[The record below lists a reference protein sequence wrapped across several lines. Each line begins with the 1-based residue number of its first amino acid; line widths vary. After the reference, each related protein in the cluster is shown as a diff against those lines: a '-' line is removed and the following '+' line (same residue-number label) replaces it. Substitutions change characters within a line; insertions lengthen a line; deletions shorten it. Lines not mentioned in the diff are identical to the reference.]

1 MTRKQHMLE
10 PLMASLLTLDWEIS
24 SQTIGKFEKELET
37 LREKVSDDPQ
47 SKKLIDLALPI
58 CNYLRVRKGSAAP
71 ASMQFL
77 HQAIRSLHSL
87 WQKRQLTGEERTE
100 RIKKLVNNF
109 GDLMA
114 EVQKIN
120 FTLDRASTTKA
131 SPGPT
136 KVTAGEKEPAQKTAV
151 RKTKKESP
159 KVEILKTI
167 KSHKKGIDMATLVKI
182 SGCAESTVRNVVYRA
197 AKEGS
202 IKRVRRGVYVIS

>member
-1 MTRKQHMLE
+1 MTGKQHMLE

-24 SQTIGKFEKELET
+24 PQTIGKFEKELEM
-37 LREKVSDDPQ
+37 LREKVSDDPH

-87 WQKRQLTGEERTE
+87 RQKRQLAGEECTE
-100 RIKKLVNNF
+100 RIEKLVNNF

-114 EVQKIN
+114 EVEKIN
-120 FTLDRASTTKA
+120 FTLDRTSTKKSPPGTTKV
-131 SPGPT
+131 S
-136 KVTAGEKEPAQKTAV
+136 AGKKEPARKAAV

-159 KVEILKTI
+159 KVEILQTI
-167 KSHKKGIDMATLVKI
+167 KSHKKGIDIATLVKV
-182 SGCAESTVRNVVYRA
+182 SGCAESTVRKVVYRA
-197 AKEGS
+197 AKEGT
-202 IKRVRRGVYVIS
+202 IKRVRRGVYVIA

>member
-37 LREKVSDDPQ
+37 VREKVSNDPH

-87 WQKRQLTGEERTE
+87 WQKRQLTGEERKE

-120 FTLDRASTTKA
+120 LTLDRASITKS

-136 KVTAGEKEPAQKTAV
+136 KVTAGEKEPVQKPAV

-167 KSHKKGIDMATLVKI
+167 KSHKKGIDMATLIKI
-182 SGCAESTVRNVVYRA
+182 TGFAESTVRNVVYRA
-197 AKEGS
+197 AKEGT
-202 IKRVRRGVYVIS
+202 IKRVRRGVYGVT

>member
-1 MTRKQHMLE
+1 MTGKQHMLE

-37 LREKVSDDPQ
+37 VREKVSNDPH

-58 CNYLRVRKGSAAP
+58 CNYLRVRKGSASP

-87 WQKRQLTGEERTE
+87 WQKRQLAGEERTE
-100 RIKKLVNNF
+100 RIEKLVNKY

-120 FTLDRASTTKA
+120 FTLDRTSAIKS
-131 SPGPT
+131 SPGT
-136 KVTAGEKEPAQKTAV
+136 SKVTAGKKKPTQKPAV

-159 KVEILKTI
+159 KVEILKAM
-167 KSHKKGIDMATLVKI
+167 KSHKKGIDIATLVKI
-182 SGCAESTVRNVVYRA
+182 SGCAESTVKKVVYRA
-197 AKEGS
+197 AKEGM
-202 IKRVRRGVYVIS
+202 IKRVRRGVYVIA

>member
-37 LREKVSDDPQ
+37 VREKVSNDPH

-58 CNYLRVRKGSAAP
+58 CNYLRVRKGSASP

-87 WQKRQLTGEERTE
+87 WQKRQLTGEERKE

-120 FTLDRASTTKA
+120 LTLDRASITKS

-136 KVTAGEKEPAQKTAV
+136 KVTAGEKEPVQKPAV

>member
-37 LREKVSDDPQ
+37 VREKVSNDPH

-87 WQKRQLTGEERTE
+87 WQKRQLTGEERKE

-120 FTLDRASTTKA
+120 LTLDRASITKS

-136 KVTAGEKEPAQKTAV
+136 KVTAGEKEPVQKPAV

-202 IKRVRRGVYVIS
+202 IKRVRRGFYVIA